1 MRRRLTVLTVG
12 CKASFAESA
21 SIVREASS
29 AGFEV
34 VSPGQPADVVFI
46 NGCTVTHRADRDNR
60 ALARRARRRFPDA
73 VLVMSG
79 CWPAVA
85 SASEIGALPEI
96 DHWLAESGEARIA
109 LLERLAGDDRR
120 GNAIT
125 DFRADRILGHKRT
138 FLKIQ
143 DGCDCRCAYC
153 IVPLARG
160 PHRSLPSGEIVR
172 RAVES
177 EREGAREFLLT
188 GIHIGRYGSDRQEA
202 DGLARLVRSI
212 LASTSK
218 ARIRLGS
225 IEPLELTPP
234 LLSLFRGESRLCP
247 HLHVPLQSGSDAV
260 LARMRRPYDAA
271 RFVEAIAAIRESSPE
286 ARIGADVM
294 AGFPGEGDDDFRA
307 SIGTIRRS
315 GIDYLHVFPYSV
327 RSGTESAGWKDD
339 VPSLVK
345 KERAAELAALD
356 AELRDRFVERI
367 DGKTA
372 NAFVRRRHAED
383 GTLAGVTEFGVDAR
397 FPGPAE
403 WIGRMVAVRVAAAPG
418 GKLSGE
424 AGRPLA

>member
-12 CKASFAESA
+12 CKASFADSA
-21 SIVREASS
+21 SIIREAAS

-73 VLVMSG
+73 LLVMSG

-85 SASEIGALPEI
+85 TAGEIESLPEI
-96 DHWLAESGEARIA
+96 DHWLPSGGEARIA
-109 LLERLAGDDRR
+109 LLERLAGDVPR
-120 GNAIT
+120 GIAIT

-160 PHRSLPSGEIVR
+160 PHRSLPAVEIVR
-172 RAVES
+172 RAIES
-177 EREGAREFLLT
+177 EREGAGEFLLT
-188 GIHIGRYGSDRQEA
+188 GIHIGRYGSDRNET

-212 LASTSK
+212 LESTSR

-225 IEPLELTPP
+225 IEPLEATPS
-234 LLSLFRGESRLCP
+234 LLSLFRESRRICP
-247 HLHVPLQSGSDAV
+247 HLHVPMQSGSDAV
-260 LARMRRPYDAA
+260 LSRMRRPYDAA
-271 RFVEAIAAIRESSPE
+271 RFVEAIGAIREWSPA

-294 AGFPGEGDDDFRA
+294 VGFPGEGEDDFRA
-307 SIGTIRRS
+307 SVEAIQRS

-327 RSGTESAGWKDD
+327 RSGTESAGWADD
-339 VPSLVK
+339 VPSILK
-345 KERAAELAALD
+345 KERAAELIALD
-356 AELRDRFVERI
+356 ARLGDLFARRI
-367 DGKTA
+367 AGETLA
-372 NAFVRRRHAED
+372 AFVRRHNAED
-383 GTLAGVTEFGVDAR
+383 DTLTGVTEYGVDVR
-397 FPGPAE
+397 FPGPAD
-403 WIGRMVAVRVAAAPG
+403 WIGRMVAVRVAAASG
-418 GKLSGE
+418 GKLIGE
-424 AGRPLA
+424 AGIPLA